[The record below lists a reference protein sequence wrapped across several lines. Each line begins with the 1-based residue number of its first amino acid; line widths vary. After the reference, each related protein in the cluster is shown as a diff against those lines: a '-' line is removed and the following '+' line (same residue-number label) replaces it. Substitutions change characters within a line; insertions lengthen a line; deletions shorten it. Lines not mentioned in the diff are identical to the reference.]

1 MYIPAYNTFVWKY
14 NVWKFFQ
21 NLSVCG
27 EKASQIDKK
36 KINKIDKCVFFV
48 TCVTAIVNLTK
59 KKRLF
64 MMILTKLLW
73 KLLCLVCFSQIS
85 IYALTPFWFSFN
97 EALLDPENRTRN
109 IPPIHIYN
117 ARVPRVAPHW
127 MNECGPNSLP

>member
-1 MYIPAYNTFVWKY
+1 M
-14 NVWKFFQ
+14 
-21 NLSVCG
+21 
-27 EKASQIDKK
+27 EKRHHKLIKK
-36 KINKIDKCVFFV
+36 NKKKIDKCVFV
-48 TCVTAIVNLTK
+48 TCVTVIVNLTK

-117 ARVPRVAPHW
+117 AFHALLHIKWMWPEFVAVVSWPYAFSVLFGKVPLSYRPADQLQTV
-127 MNECGPNSLP
+127 

>member
-1 MYIPAYNTFVWKY
+1 MCFSLLVWP
-14 NVWKFFQ
+14 
-21 NLSVCG
+21 L
-27 EKASQIDKK
+27 
-36 KINKIDKCVFFV
+36 
-48 TCVTAIVNLTK
+48 VNLKK

-127 MNECGPNSLP
+127 MNVTRIRCRSQLTLRILGTLRESSTQLQTRRPDGFGYSGHLTSSQKQNRKHG